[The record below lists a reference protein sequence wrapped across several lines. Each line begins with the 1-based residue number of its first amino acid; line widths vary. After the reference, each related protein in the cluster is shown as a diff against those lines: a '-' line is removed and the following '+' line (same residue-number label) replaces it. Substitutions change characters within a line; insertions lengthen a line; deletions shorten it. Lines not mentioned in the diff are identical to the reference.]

1 MSTMVDFITDPWTFE
16 FMRRAFAVAM
26 VSGAV
31 CGVVGTFVVLRGMSF
46 IGDAIIHSVFPGV
59 AIGFAL
65 KFNLAISGA
74 IAGIITAIGIT
85 ALAQNRRLKE
95 DAVIG
100 VLFALAF
107 GIGIV
112 VISTQNAYTGDL
124 ASFLFGQ
131 VLGIS
136 DSDVITV
143 LILGAAIVVMTLLI
157 KKQLVTVSL
166 DRETA
171 KVMGLPVFWLDVAL
185 YVLVTLAVVM
195 SLQAVGNILVLA
207 LLIVPRIDST
217 TSHRSSQPDDGL
229 CSRNRCIVIAGR
241 PVHLVPPGSFIWRPD
256 RDCDVRPVFPQL
268 VVCAEARCP
277 GWIQVSISTRPAKPR
292 VLECW
297 INLPFNFPSIL
308 RSHSGSADLLMVTR

>member
-1 MSTMVDFITDPWTFE
+1 MIEFLTEPWTFE

-26 VSGAV
+26 MSGAV

-59 AIGFAL
+59 AIGFAFKL
-65 KFNLAISGA
+65 NLALTGA
-74 IAGIITAIGIT
+74 VAGILTAIGIT
-85 ALAQNRRLKE
+85 ALSQNRRLKE

-107 GIGIV
+107 GSGIV
-112 VISTQNAYTGDL
+112 IISTQDAYTGDL

-136 DSDVITV
+136 DTDVITV
-143 LILGAAIVVMTLLI
+143 LVFAVVIVTLTLLI
-157 KKQLVTVSL
+157 KKELVTVSL

-171 KVMGLPVFWLDVAL
+171 KVLGLPVFLLDVAL

-207 LLIVPRIDST
+207 LLIVPASTARLLSDRLNRMMFYAAGIGALGSLVGLYLSYHFDLSSGGLIVMVMCGIFFISWALAPRHGVMAWTRKAEDKLSEDST
-217 TSHRSSQPDDGL
+217 
-229 CSRNRCIVIAGR
+229 
-241 PVHLVPPGSFIWRPD
+241 
-256 RDCDVRPVFPQL
+256 
-268 VVCAEARCP
+268 
-277 GWIQVSISTRPAKPR
+277 
-292 VLECW
+292 
-297 INLPFNFPSIL
+297 
-308 RSHSGSADLLMVTR
+308 

>member
-1 MSTMVDFITDPWTFE
+1 MSGTADFITDPWTFE

-136 DSDVITV
+136 DSDVINV

-157 KKQLVTVSL
+157 KRQLVTVSL

-207 LLIVPRIDST
+207 LLIVPASIARLLTDRLNLMMVYAAAIGAL
-217 TSHRSSQPDDGL
+217 SSLVGL
-229 CSRNRCIVIAGR
+229 YISFHLDLSSGGLIVIVMCALFFLSWLLAPRHGVLAGSR
-241 PVHLVPPGSFIWRPD
+241 ATS
-256 RDCDVRPVFPQL
+256 
-268 VVCAEARCP
+268 ARRQR
-277 GWIQVSISTRPAKPR
+277 GTR
-292 VLECW
+292 
-297 INLPFNFPSIL
+297 
-308 RSHSGSADLLMVTR
+308 